1 MYKQLH
7 QHLAAYGF
15 IAVVL
20 VGFSA
25 LFLRAWPDR
34 EMQRLLIACLMFLY
48 FGWGI
53 VTHTKTKQLTLHVVL
68 EYLSVSLLAG
78 VLLGLVT
85 I

>member
-1 MYKQLH
+1 MYRQLH
-7 QHLAAYGF
+7 QHFSAYAF
-15 IAVVL
+15 ITVVL
-20 VGFSA
+20 IGFSA

-34 EMQRLLIACLMFLY
+34 EQQRLLIACLMFVY

-53 VTHTKTKQLTLHVVL
+53 INHTKTKRLTLHVVL
-68 EYLSVSLLAG
+68 EYLGVSLLAG